1 MPAALRCPTLGTTTI
16 AANVRDAYLQR
27 RRYLLGQ
34 NTALPDYG
42 DYGDD
47 EDAGAEPVPAAPA
60 APAGTPAPA
69 QPQAPR

>member
-1 MPAALRCPTLGTTTI
+1 MPAALRFPTLATTTTTTTI

-34 NTALPDYG
+34 DTALP

-47 EDAGAEPVPAAPA
+47 EDAGAEPA
-60 APAGTPAPA
+60 PAPA